1 MIKTHFTIF
10 ILILPQLVFGQQ
22 ESNDIKKGK
31 ANLEYLG
38 KIFIGEWV
46 GEESGKAGI
55 GAGDRSY
62 QWIFNNKYLF
72 QKNVSVFKPQPQNET
87 GETHKDWAF
96 FSYDGVRDKIVL
108 REFHIEGFVIQ
119 YVLDSL
125 SADMKT
131 WVFNSEAI
139 ENLSPG
145 WKARITYIME
155 DDYTFNEFFDLAAP
169 DKDYDQFIQNNWKK
183 R

>member
-1 MIKTHFTIF
+1 MHNKYII
-10 ILILPQLVFGQQ
+10 ILLLALPQGLIAQQ
-22 ESNDIKKGK
+22 EKPKGIDILQY
-31 ANLEYLG
+31 LENVLG
-38 KIFIGEWV
+38 GEWD

-55 GAGDRSY
+55 GTGDRSY

-72 QKNVSVFKPQPQNET
+72 QKNTSVFEPQPQNES

-96 FSYDGVRDKIVL
+96 FSYDGIRDKIVL
-108 REFHIEGFVIQ
+108 REFHNEGFVIQ

-125 SADMKT
+125 SADLKT
-131 WVFNSEAI
+131 WVFNCESI
-139 ENLSPG
+139 ENLPPG
-145 WKARITYIME
+145 WKARLTIIME

-169 DKDYDQFIQNNWKK
+169 DKDYDRFIQNHWKK

>member
-31 ANLEYLG
+31 DNLEYLG
-38 KIFIGEWV
+38 KMFIGEWD

-72 QKNVSVFKPQPQNET
+72 QKNVSVFKPQP
-87 GETHKDWAF
+87 
-96 FSYDGVRDKIVL
+96 
-108 REFHIEGFVIQ
+108 
-119 YVLDSL
+119 
-125 SADMKT
+125 
-131 WVFNSEAI
+131 
-139 ENLSPG
+139 
-145 WKARITYIME
+145 
-155 DDYTFNEFFDLAAP
+155 
-169 DKDYDQFIQNNWKK
+169 
-183 R
+183 